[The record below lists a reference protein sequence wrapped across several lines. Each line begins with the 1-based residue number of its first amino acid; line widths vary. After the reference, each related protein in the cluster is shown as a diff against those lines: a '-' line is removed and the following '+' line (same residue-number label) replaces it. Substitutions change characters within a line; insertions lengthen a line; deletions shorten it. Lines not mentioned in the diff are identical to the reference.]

1 MCIILSPYHTYAQLT
16 AHDLITSVALNNA
29 SHFAI
34 SSVLLSHV
42 LKYSPACFSH
52 QCTVS
57 PSFIET
63 SFRLRTNEKL
73 QILVTFQVIV
83 LLVILVMRKRIKL
96 VIQLFKEAGKAI
108 NSMPLLLLEPLL
120 VSDYSLIPEV
130 YCRVLSK
137 ESLLRPQK
145 STSR

>member
-1 MCIILSPYHTYAQLT
+1 MFLSPYHMYAQLT
-16 AHDLITSVALNNA
+16 AHDLITSVVLNKA
-29 SHFAI
+29 CHCAI

-42 LKYSPACFSH
+42 FKYSPACFNH

-57 PSFIET
+57 PSFIVREKFQI
-63 SFRLRTNEKL
+63 SKKEKL

-120 VSDYSLIPEV
+120 VSEYSLILKF

-137 ESLLRPQK
+137 ESFLRKQK

>member
-1 MCIILSPYHTYAQLT
+1 MCTILSPYNIYAQLT
-16 AHDLITSVALNNA
+16 AHNLITSVVLNKA
-29 SHFAI
+29 SHCAI

-42 LKYSPACFSH
+42 FKYSPACFNLP
-52 QCTVS
+52 CTVS
-57 PSFIET
+57 PSFIVRDK
-63 SFRLRTNEKL
+63 F
-73 QILVTFQVIV
+73 QVLVTFQVIV

-96 VIQLFKEAGKAI
+96 VVQLFKEAGKAI